1 MACAALMAVL
11 RDVDH
16 DRLPP
21 AEQEVAH
28 PRAGCHGNAEVGVV
42 GHEDEHQHVAD
53 DHLDYVQCRLQE
65 VGGAQHPL
73 SERTRVKG
81 VETAVSLLARRKWG
95 SIHLFT
101 ACSICFQLGPNILN
115 S

>member
-1 MACAALMAVL
+1 MAML

-28 PRAGCHGNAEVGVV
+28 SRAGGHRDAQVCVV
-42 GHEDEHQHVAD
+42 GHKDEHQHVAD
-53 DHLDYVQCRLQE
+53 HHLDDVQRCLQE

-73 SERTRVKG
+73 PERTRAKG
-81 VETAVSLLARRKWG
+81 ERD
-95 SIHLFT
+95 
-101 ACSICFQLGPNILN
+101 CY
-115 S
+115 

>member
-1 MACAALMAVL
+1 MAVL

-28 PRAGCHGNAEVGVV
+28 SRAGGHGDAQVRVV

-53 DHLDYVQCRLQE
+53 HHLDDVQRRLQE

-73 SERTRVKG
+73 PERTRAEVNAT
-81 VETAVSLLARRKWG
+81 VISAY
-95 SIHLFT
+95 
-101 ACSICFQLGPNILN
+101 
-115 S
+115 